1 MRRRAAVRSTR
12 KSCLDVRAETAFSDL
27 PAARILAAIGAAAAL
42 WCDPLFAP
50 RAALVPRICERTGYS
65 APAVQHALDRLFE
78 SLTVDALQTT
88 IAGELGSLAALDGF
102 VRRPGRPDGW
112 ARGVERA
119 VVIASDTTIGV
130 ALPAA
135 LFALSAKAHV
145 VVKDRADGLVA
156 AFAATL
162 AAQEPALE
170 GALLANAWN
179 GHDDPAGRAHL
190 AAADV
195 VVAYG
200 GDDALR
206 AIRERLGPQARF
218 VPFGHRTSIGFV
230 PASALA
236 GVEIAREHARA
247 AALDALLYDGEGC
260 LSLHALFVARG
271 GGVSPHEFAALVAA
285 SADDLARRFPPP
297 AEPEPLVSARY
308 RLRLA
313 FREANGTGCVLR
325 AGGAVIAFDP
335 PRDEPPPLH
344 ARTLGIYPVDSP
356 DDVAAYVRAQ
366 RLPLEALAAPRGS
379 EPDEI
384 VTLAKATGVAR
395 IAELGRLQAP
405 PLGGEHGGGGRILPF
420 VRWMYRER

>member
-1 MRRRAAVRSTR
+1 
-12 KSCLDVRAETAFSDL
+12 LDVRAETALRDL
-27 PAARILAAIGAAAAL
+27 PAARIVAAIGAAAAL
-42 WCDPLFAP
+42 WCDPLYSP
-50 RAALVPRICERTGYS
+50 RAGLVPRICERTGYGE
-65 APAVQHALDRLFE
+65 PVVHYALDRLFE
-78 SLTVDALQTT
+78 TLTADALQTT
-88 IAGELGSLAALDGF
+88 IACELGSLAALDGF
-102 VRRPGRPDGW
+102 IERPGRPEGW
-112 ARGVERA
+112 ARGVARA

-135 LFALSAKAHV
+135 LFALCAKTHV
-145 VVKDRADGLVA
+145 IVKDRADGLVA

-162 AAQEPALE
+162 VAVDPALE
-170 GALLANAWN
+170 HALQADAWD
-179 GHDDPAGRAHL
+179 GHDDPAGRANL
-190 AAADV
+190 AAADI

-236 GVEIAREHARA
+236 GVEIARVHARA

-260 LSLHALFVARG
+260 LSLHALFVERG
-271 GGVSPHEFAALVAA
+271 GAVSPQAYAALVAA
-285 SADDLARRFPPP
+285 SADELAARFPPP
-297 AEPEPLVSARY
+297 AEPEPLVSVRY
-308 RLRLA
+308 RMRLA
-313 FREANGTGCVLR
+313 FREANGPCRVLR
-325 AGGAVIAFDP
+325 SGGAVIAFDP

-366 RLPLEALAAPRGS
+366 RLPLEALATPPGAA
-379 EPDEI
+379 PDE
-384 VTLAKATGVAR
+384 TFALARATGVAR
-395 IAELGRLQAP
+395 IAALGRLQAP
-405 PLGGEHGGGGRILPF
+405 PLGGEHGGSGRILPF